1 MRNTEANTLAELIE
15 DCTEVPQELRGAAD
29 RALPEPRP
37 TAPWQ
42 VDDAN
47 YDRVA
52 DLEVYV

>member
-15 DCTEVPQELRGAAD
+15 DSTEVPQELRGAVAGV
-29 RALPEPRP
+29 LPESHP

-47 YDRVA
+47 YDQVA